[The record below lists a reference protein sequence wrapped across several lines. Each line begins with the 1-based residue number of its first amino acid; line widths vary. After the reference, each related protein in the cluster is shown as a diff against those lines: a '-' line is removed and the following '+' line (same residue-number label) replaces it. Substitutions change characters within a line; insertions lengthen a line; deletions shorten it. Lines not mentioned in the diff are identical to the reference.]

1 VSALTLQA
9 IAARPLVR
17 PIFNTN
23 TYALRS
29 IESFGM
35 ANGAALRAWYDA
47 LTLEAQAIGED
58 MPTFRTF
65 VAIQRDIELAVVGL
79 TIEPLRE
86 RMYALEREPRYLSWD
101 EREANA
107 VGSRTQG
114 PL

>member
-1 VSALTLQA
+1 MSALTVSPVQG
-9 IAARPLVR
+9 RPLMR
-17 PIFNTN
+17 PIFNSN

-35 ANGAALRAWYDA
+35 ANGAALRAWFDA

-65 VAIQRDIELAVVGL
+65 VAIQRDIELAVAGV

-86 RMYALEREPRYLSWD
+86 RMYALEREPRFQSWD